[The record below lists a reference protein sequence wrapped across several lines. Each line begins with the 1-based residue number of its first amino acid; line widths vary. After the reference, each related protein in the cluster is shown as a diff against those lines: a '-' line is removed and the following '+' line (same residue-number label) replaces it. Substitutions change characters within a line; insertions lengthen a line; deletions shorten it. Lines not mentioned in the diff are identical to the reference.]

1 MKVLGITGGVGS
13 GKSEVL
19 KYLEEHYGAVICQ
32 MDETARQIQRKGTE
46 CFRQIVE
53 AFGEEMTDENGELNR
68 AALGAC
74 VFSDPEKLK
83 TQNEIVHPEVIRR
96 VRREIEKS
104 EASGAALYVLEAA
117 LLPEVGREL
126 CDELWYIYTS
136 EAVRRQRLKMSR
148 HYTDEKITNMIA
160 SQPSEEDF
168 RRSCTAVIDNSGTF
182 ENTKRQIG
190 DRLDNENVQ
199 HCKRQQR

>member
-32 MDETARQIQRKGTE
+32 MDDTARQIQRKGTE
-46 CFRQIVE
+46 CFRRIIEV
-53 AFGEEMTDENGELNR
+53 FGEEMADEDGELDR

-83 TQNEIVHPEVIRR
+83 ALNKIVHPEVIRQ
-96 VRREIEKS
+96 VRREIE
-104 EASGAALYVLEAA
+104 ENLAAGTALYVLEAA
-117 LLPEVGREL
+117 LLLNVGREL

-136 EAVRRQRLKMSR
+136 ETVRRHRLKMSR
-148 HYTDEKITNMIA
+148 QYTDEKITKMIA
-160 SQPSEEDF
+160 SQPSEEEF
-168 RRSCTAVIDNSGTF
+168 RRACTVVIDNSGTF